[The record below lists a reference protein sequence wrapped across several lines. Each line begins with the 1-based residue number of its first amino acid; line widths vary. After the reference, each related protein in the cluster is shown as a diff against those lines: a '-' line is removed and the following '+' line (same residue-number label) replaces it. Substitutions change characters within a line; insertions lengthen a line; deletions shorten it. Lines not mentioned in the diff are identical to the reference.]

1 MCKAIVNVNVLLS
14 SFKSMVALEAA
25 TATGAPAAVEERNA
39 FMDESS
45 SGGDSDEAASD
56 VDEVMDDPVLK
67 YCAICRKS
75 SEEVGCRVGSGKG
88 TKPTLI

>member
-1 MCKAIVNVNVLLS
+1 M
-14 SFKSMVALEAA
+14 ALEAA
-25 TATGAPAAVEERNA
+25 TATDAPAAVEERNA

-56 VDEVMDDPVLK
+56 VDEVMDDLVLK

-75 SEEVGCRVGSGKG
+75 SEGGDVGWVGVKV
-88 TKPTLI
+88 PNLP

>member
-1 MCKAIVNVNVLLS
+1 MPS
-14 SFKSMVALEAA
+14 LEAA
-25 TATGAPAAVEERNA
+25 AATGAAAAAEERNA

-75 SEEVGCRVGSGKG
+75 SEEVGCRVGRGKG
-88 TKPTLI
+88 T